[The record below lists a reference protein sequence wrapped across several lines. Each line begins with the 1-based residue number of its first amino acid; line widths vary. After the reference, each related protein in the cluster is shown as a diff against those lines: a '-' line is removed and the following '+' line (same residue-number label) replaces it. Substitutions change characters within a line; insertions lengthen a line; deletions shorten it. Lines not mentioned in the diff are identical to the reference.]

1 MSQTQFLRDLDAQ
14 LMGAFLAAG
23 MADEALYGATPC
35 QVYVDRNAQFLGE
48 HPAHAAGQ
56 RTVITFRREQVTPA
70 RGGVVTIGAETFTL
84 ADLVAEDES
93 LSSWV
98 VISG

>member
-1 MSQTQFLRDLDAQ
+1 MGQIAFLRGLDARIQ
-14 LMGAFLAAG
+14 KALAAAG
-23 MADEALYGATPC
+23 MADAALYGATAC
-35 QVYVDRNAQFLGE
+35 TVYVDRNAQFLGE
-48 HPAHAAGQ
+48 HPALAAGQ

-84 ADLVAEDES
+84 AELVAEDES

-98 VISG
+98 VLSG